1 MSSRMRVIA
10 DFGDKWLTVTSIV
23 DDPIYLAEEFITSSS
38 LKRLPDGLSWNPTP
52 CGDKNR

>member
-1 MSSRMRVIA
+1 MRVIA